1 MRADLDILR
10 KRINELEYLKSKHEE
25 SERILKHALLFAY
38 YDIEKRI
45 EERTLHLTSLNSQ
58 LQQEI
63 AYHIRTEYA
72 LYYRAEFEKLIA
84 TISTNF
90 IRPSKDKILCRIKN
104 ALQKIG
110 KFIAVDR
117 GYIFVFSEDRKR
129 IGEICEWCAKGI
141 KPQIKNLKGH
151 FVGKEFPWL
160 SKKLNKRGVFFV
172 GCCDS
177 LPPKAYAEKKYF
189 REHGILSIVTIP
201 MFNNRSLI
209 GCLGFDSVR
218 EKKAWSVD
226 IIVLLRIVGEIFAK
240 SLKNDWTEETLSKHE
255 KNLDHV
261 PNIFKM
267 KRDLNPELYHS

>member
-1 MRADLDILR
+1 MDILK
-10 KRINELEYLKSKHEE
+10 KRINELEYLNSKHKE
-25 SERILKHALLFAY
+25 SERILKNALLYAY
-38 YDIEKRI
+38 FDIEKKI
-45 EERTLHLTSLNSQ
+45 EERTLYLTTMNSR

-63 AYHIRTEYA
+63 ADHIRTEYS

-90 IRPSKDKILCRIKN
+90 IRPSKENIRFRIKN

-117 GYIFVFSEDRKR
+117 GYIFILSEDRKK
-129 IGEICEWCAKGI
+129 IDEIFEWCAKGI

-160 SKKLNKRGVFFV
+160 AKKLKKRGVFFV
-172 GCCDS
+172 GGCDS
-177 LPPKAYAEKKYF
+177 LPPKAYAEKEYF
-189 REHGILSIVTIP
+189 MAHGIQSIVTIP

-209 GCLGFDSVR
+209 GCLGFDSIR
-218 EKKAWSVD
+218 EKKTWSVD

-240 SLKNDWTEETLSKHE
+240 SLKCEWKGKTLSEHQG
-255 KNLDHV
+255 NLNHG
-261 PNIFKM
+261 PNIVKM
-267 KRDLNPELYHS
+267 KRDLKSDLHLT